1 MKDASSRL
9 GNVPVSEPGGVI
21 LRRLRPEPMP
31 TLAGLPGLPW
41 RPLLPTLD
49 EMLAGSRPSA
59 LVRRAYDPL
68 GQGWPRVQPAITY
81 QPIPVPPLVPRT
93 SKVRSRKRSIPRPTV
108 AQDAAGWGV
117 PDAAI
122 PAVIAPEPSNVGSGA
137 PAAELVST
145 GTAPRSAPAVVKGT
159 HRRIELIPAAP
170 SLPRILFTGDQ
181 PLTPAPAMNVSGQ
194 ATRLS
199 IPVEPT
205 ASALPESVP
214 EGMDHVSAWADRAGC
229 DVAVEVRLTARDPFT
244 VVAHWDREPVLPEA
258 SGEEWGR
265 GRWWMR
271 LHQGSADGPVITERA
286 AQETSG
292 TVLLPVIESG
302 RSYVAELGYDSY
314 RSGWHGVAISHP
326 TPTPLDRPA
335 DRPAGDAPVQW
346 GTVAPWEGEPVAGA
360 EAGYVPV
367 PTEDQETGL
376 ETVDASIESSGSPL
390 SWSWSWWR
398 GEGVESSGAWTG
410 DDAKPGTD
418 RTLRVRR
425 PGKSGEPALIESSR
439 SIASEALAEILPS
452 EARRAFW
459 FRVNAEVIL
468 HGSTEPDA
476 RVTIAGRPVA
486 LRPDGS
492 FSFRFAFPDGDFRLP
507 VVAVSA
513 DRQDGRQATV
523 RFLRSTGFD
532 GEVGEH
538 PVSPAWDADLGEW
551 GR

>member
-9 GNVPVSEPGGVI
+9 GSAPVSEPGGVI
-21 LRRLRPEPMP
+21 LRRLRPEPTP

-41 RPLLPTLD
+41 HPLLPTLD
-49 EMLAGSRPSA
+49 EMLAASRPSA

-68 GQGWPRVQPAITY
+68 GQGWPRVQPAISY
-81 QPIPVPPLVPRT
+81 QPIPAPPLLPRT
-93 SKVRSRKRSIPRPTV
+93 SRARSRKRSIPRSAV
-108 AQDAAGWGV
+108 AQDPGALSV
-117 PDAAI
+117 PDVAI
-122 PAVIAPEPSNVGSGA
+122 SEPSNVRSGA
-137 PAAELVST
+137 PAAELAST
-145 GTAPRSAPAVVKGT
+145 DTAPRSAPAAAKGT
-159 HRRIELIPAAP
+159 QRRIELIPAAP
-170 SLPRILFTGDQ
+170 SLPRILFTGDEPLLATDSSDAPGQ
-181 PLTPAPAMNVSGQ
+181 PKSLGVPA
-194 ATRLS
+194 
-199 IPVEPT
+199 EPT
-205 ASALPESVP
+205 ASASPVSVP
-214 EGMDHVSAWADRAGC
+214 EGMGHVPAWADRAAY
-229 DVAVEVRLTARDPFT
+229 DLAVEVRLIARDPFT
-244 VVAHWDREPVLPEA
+244 VVAHWDREPMVLEA
-258 SGEEWGR
+258 SEEEWGR

-271 LHQGSADGPVITERA
+271 LHQGSAEGPVITERP

-292 TVLLPVIESG
+292 TVLLPVIEPG

-326 TPTPLDRPA
+326 TPTPRDRPVSS
-335 DRPAGDAPVQW
+335 PAVDAPLQW
-346 GTVAPWEGEPVAGA
+346 GTVAPWEGEPGAGGGV
-360 EAGYVPV
+360 GYVPS
-367 PTEDQETGL
+367 PTADQETDN
-376 ETVDASIESSGSPL
+376 ETVGAPDASSGSPL

-398 GEGVESSGAWTG
+398 GDGLESSATLTG

-418 RTLRVRR
+418 GTRRVRR
-425 PGKSGEPALIESSR
+425 PGKPGQPELVELSR
-439 SIASEALAEILPS
+439 SIASEALAEILPP

-523 RFLRSTGFD
+523 RFLRSTGFE

-551 GR
+551 GK